1 MTIIFNKFF
10 IFPFQFVG
18 NSSRHLLNK
27 TVPVVKRPSTSHAKR
42 GRIVDRCT
50 KSGWKGI
57 PNLHDGGRIDE
68 LLNRKQQNNVNSL
81 FIPCGYC
88 RFPVYGGRIDKVKIY
103 LICMKRGQKVDERGQ
118 NFCKNCDNSTISQL
132 YYWDSQYKNRWT
144 LWRLPFQRPVPDKE
158 SPSLEQFHL
167 GLGLFR

>member
-10 IFPFQFVG
+10 IFPFQFVD

-27 TVPVVKRPSTSHAKR
+27 TVPVVKRPSISHAKR

-68 LLNRKQQNNVNSL
+68 LLNRKQQINVNPL
-81 FIPCGYC
+81 FIPRECC
-88 RFPVYGGRIDKVKIY
+88 RFTAYGGRIDKVKVY
-103 LICMKRGQKVDERGQ
+103 LICMKRVQKVDERVQ
-118 NFCKNCDNSTISQL
+118 NV
-132 YYWDSQYKNRWT
+132 
-144 LWRLPFQRPVPDKE
+144 FQKLR
-158 SPSLEQFHL
+158 
-167 GLGLFR
+167 